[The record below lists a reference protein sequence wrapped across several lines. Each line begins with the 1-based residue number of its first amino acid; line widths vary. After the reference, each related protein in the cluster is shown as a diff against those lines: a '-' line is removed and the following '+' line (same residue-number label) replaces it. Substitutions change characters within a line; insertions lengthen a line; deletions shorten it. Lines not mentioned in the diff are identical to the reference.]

1 MLNKLLQRQLKKHL
15 NTDEIPEKYASLFS
29 VISQSYDHHERD
41 RKMLVHSI
49 ELSSEE
55 MMQMN
60 NILRAEA
67 ANLKK
72 ANEQIEQLFK
82 NINEIYLS
90 IDIKNS
96 CIQQISAACETIT
109 GYTQAE
115 FMADFKLWEDIVHPE
130 DKYILDGNRAEFVQG
145 KSVINQYR
153 IIHKNG
159 SIRWIEGKIIPLFDE
174 EKRVIRL
181 DAVSR
186 DITEKKIDEEKILHT
201 QYLLKEAQ
209 QIGKMGSWN
218 HDYIT
223 GEILWSKGLYDILG
237 IDEEIEPSLEL
248 FQSLIHE
255 EDKEAYLSEVTQ
267 LRNQGSSIELTYRL
281 IRLKDQAVR
290 IFNSYINAERDIN
303 GKLTRLYGISQDIT
317 ERRQVEMKIERLN
330 MLIYQIGH
338 DIRGPINSA
347 KNYIYLAS
355 TKVHDKTA
363 LAYIDKIQSSYTKI
377 ENYLLSML
385 NLQRLNRSET
395 IIEQINIHEL
405 IQQVMHS
412 IDSVPGF
419 NKVKILSDVDIDMS
433 FSSDRQYLH
442 SIIYNLINNAIT
454 YRRDTDDSFIHIS
467 SQRKNNTIIISISDN
482 GIGINEESKL
492 KIFEMFYKEKEASEG
507 FGLGLYIV
515 KSLVERLKG
524 EISLESSPMNGTTF
538 TICLPDIQD

>member
-1 MLNKLLQRQLKKHL
+1 
-15 NTDEIPEKYASLFS
+15 
-29 VISQSYDHHERD
+29 
-41 RKMLVHSI
+41 
-49 ELSSEE
+49 
-55 MMQMN
+55 
-60 NILRAEA
+60 
-67 ANLKK
+67 
-72 ANEQIEQLFK
+72 
-82 NINEIYLS
+82 
-90 IDIKNS
+90 
-96 CIQQISAACETIT
+96 
-109 GYTQAE
+109 
-115 FMADFKLWEDIVHPE
+115 MADFKLWEDIVHPE